1 MNYWEGPARWINTI
15 LLVIVG
21 FIGFDTLFELLSA
34 NEDNVL
40 VAFTQDV
47 AGFFLAPF
55 QGMFPEQEYLLTA
68 LIGVLGYS
76 LLAGIALA
84 ITRSIQASR
93 TARRHDPYRG
103 VPQAPPSQRRSTPPP
118 PDAGRAPRAGDARP
132 RDTRSDDRTQQ
143 L

>member
-40 VAFTQDV
+40 VGFTQDV
-47 AGFFLAPF
+47 AGLFLAPF

-84 ITRSIQASR
+84 ITRSVQATR
-93 TARRHDPYRG
+93 TTKRNDVYRAS
-103 VPQAPPSQRRSTPPP
+103 QPPVQR
-118 PDAGRAPRAGDARP
+118 RAPRPAPPPSGSPQAGSDAP
-132 RDTRSDDRTQQ
+132 SDDRTQQ

>member
-21 FIGFDTLFELLSA
+21 FIGFDTLFQLLNA

-40 VAFTQDV
+40 VGFTADV
-47 AGFFLAPF
+47 AEFFLAPF

-68 LIGVLGYS
+68 LIGILGYS
-76 LLAGIALA
+76 LLAGILLA
-84 ITRSIQASR
+84 ITRSVQASR
-93 TARRHDPYRG
+93 
-103 VPQAPPSQRRSTPPP
+103 PPRSHNERSSAQPPGSQQQPGQRRPSSPPP
-118 PDAGRAPRAGDARP
+118 REAPR
-132 RDTRSDDRTQQ
+132 DDRTQQ

>member
-34 NEDNVL
+34 NEDNV
-40 VAFTQDV
+40 VVGFTQDV
-47 AGFFLAPF
+47 AEFFLAPF

-68 LIGVLGYS
+68 LIGILGYS

-93 TARRHDPYRG
+93 TSRNSHTYR
-103 VPQAPPSQRRSTPPP
+103 PRQAPPPPRRSPSSESSET
-118 PDAGRAPRAGDARP
+118 AGRPSSHDPR
-132 RDTRSDDRTQQ
+132 DDRTQQ